1 MIMSKQRLKLVDVLG
16 LTDDESELL
25 ELLSS
30 AESLTTRAT
39 KELKFRQAEKD
50 LIRQKLKSVRLNATD
65 VRVTDHALIRYLE
78 RVVGVD
84 IAALR
89 EEMLKKI
96 PADFRWTD
104 DIERSEE
111 HTSELQSL
119 RHLVC
124 RLLLE

>member
-104 DIERSEE
+104 DIEYVNLEINDLIYVVRD
-111 HTSELQSL
+111 
-119 RHLVC
+119 
-124 RLLLE
+124 RLIITV